1 MMENEFII
9 FDFQFNDE
17 QLEQE
22 FYDFFTRNNLDA
34 LFTDEHRASGIK
46 VSELDAKS
54 VVNVEGTYQYDYYDS
69 RPGREKWYTRTRKR
83 NEGANAQPL
92 KEFADVLSMAN
103 DNIMYESA
111 QFRILFNSNNFKAF
125 MSRIK
130 KITNYVINGIN
141 PEHEFNTWNIV
152 WYNKEL
158 A

>member
-1 MMENEFII
+1 MQNEFIV

-17 QLEQE
+17 KLEQE

-34 LFTDEHRASGIK
+34 LFTDEHKAPGIK

-83 NEGANAQPL
+83 KEGANAQPL
-92 KEFADVLSMAN
+92 KEFADILSIEN
-103 DNIMYESA
+103 NEKKRRSA
-111 QFRILFNSNNFKAF
+111 IFRILYNSPNFKAF

-130 KITNYVINGIN
+130 KITDYVINGID